1 MSHNAI
7 RWRKYVALA
16 AVVAVVTA
24 CGSNSGNSA
33 GVTGSGGS
41 AKGPPIEIGYVAGL
55 SGFDGSF
62 SLPTLHG
69 EQMAVNAINSAG
81 GIHGRKLQLIAYDSG
96 GDPAKAAALE
106 TQLIDDPSVIATTGP
121 IFDAEANATDP
132 IANRAGIPF
141 VSFSWTNVGITY
153 PDEFRVSM
161 DYTLAQQEF
170 YDILARLHV
179 KRLAMWEDNDPTF
192 AAADAQ
198 SIALIKK
205 FTHLNPYIISVSETQ
220 PSYTAEIQDLYNYKP
235 QAIFDGGQ
243 EGGEVDAP
251 LQGLEQ
257 LGVDMSKLTVFCP
270 NCVIPGET
278 TVDGPSVDQGAITN
292 SFVDYSKPGVK
303 QLAAEDKRVYHEA
316 LSYGQVQGWD
326 AIHLLAAALSKKG
339 ATASRSALLKAMN
352 SLRNVP
358 TLGGGLNYRVS
369 FSPGK
374 GESHD
379 AYRTPAAY
387 TFDQVTNTGSLG
399 PFNPA
404 SLN

>member
-1 MSHNAI
+1 MLYNVT
-7 RWRKYVALA
+7 RWRRYLALA
-16 AVVAVVTA
+16 AAVALVSA
-24 CGSNSGNSA
+24 CGSNSGSTTA
-33 GVTGSGGS
+33 GGDGS
-41 AKGPPIEIGYVAGL
+41 AKGDPIEIGYVAGL

-69 EQMAVNAINSAG
+69 EEMAVNAVNAAG
-81 GIHGRKLQLIAYDSG
+81 GIHGRPLKLLSYDSG
-96 GDPAKAAALE
+96 GNPAEAAALE
-106 TQLIDDPSVIATTGP
+106 TQLVDNSSVIATTGP

-132 IANRAGIPF
+132 IANRANIPF
-141 VSFSWTNVGITY
+141 ISFSWTNVGITY

-170 YDILARLHV
+170 YDILTRLHV
-179 KRLAMWEDNDPTF
+179 KRLAMWDDNDPTF
-192 AAADAQ
+192 AAADAT

-205 FTHLNPYIISVSETQ
+205 YTHLDPYIISVSETQ
-220 PSYTAEIQDLYNYKP
+220 PSYTAEIQKLYNYKP

-257 LGVDMSKLTVFCP
+257 LGVDMSKITVFCP
-270 NCVIPGET
+270 DCVIPGET

-292 SFVDYSKPGVK
+292 SFVDYSKAGVK
-303 QLAAEDKRVYHEA
+303 QLAAEDRRVYHEA

-326 AIHLLAAALSKKG
+326 AIHILAAALDKPG
-339 ATASRSALLKAMN
+339 ATDSRAALLKAMN

-358 TLGGGLNYRVS
+358 TLGGGPGYKIS
-369 FSPGK
+369 FYPGA
-374 GESHD
+374 GETHD

-387 TFDQVTNTGSLG
+387 TFDQVEHNGSLG
-399 PFNPA
+399 PFSPA
-404 SLN
+404 SVK